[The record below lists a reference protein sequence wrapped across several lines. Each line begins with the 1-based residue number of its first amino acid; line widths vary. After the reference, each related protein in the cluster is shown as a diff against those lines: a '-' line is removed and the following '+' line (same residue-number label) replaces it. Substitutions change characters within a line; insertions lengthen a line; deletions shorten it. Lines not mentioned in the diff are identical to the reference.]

1 MKLNKVLLAL
11 SSAFIGVGTVAAN
24 IDDYIQSAIRGSHK
38 INTLIELSEI
48 DKISIKQEEMYYL
61 PTVNYTFTG
70 KNVYS
75 TGLENEQNLTF
86 RSTLFNENHSDI
98 LKVLGSKSAASV
110 MDVEIQK
117 SAIAAQTIA
126 AVYKIKLYEELI
138 LEGERIL
145 EDAKKINSDIK
156 QKVDGGVAKASD
168 STTSEVLIKEMEN
181 NIMAIRLK
189 IDQAKLQAEMITG
202 IPYPE
207 EMTVSRDDVEK
218 VIHRVVSS
226 DITQNKELLK
236 KKHLLDSTRFSI
248 DSADSLYS
256 VSLYNKNVANSGEL
270 SGSDS
275 EIGLELSIKLVDPA
289 SYWKKKQNTHRYKS
303 EQYTYDQMYKDLQM
317 QIISQANILESNKQL
332 WDSQDDSLK
341 IRKNLIDERGNEY
354 QINLT
359 SLYELISSLNTY
371 YSTYQQRTETEVTL
385 VNTVLS
391 IDVLTGEI

>member
-1 MKLNKVLLAL
+1 MKPNKVLLAL
-11 SSAFIGVGTVAAN
+11 SSAFIGVSTVAAD

-48 DKISIKQEEMYYL
+48 DKIAIKQEEMYYL

-98 LKVLGSKSAASV
+98 LKVLGSKSAASL

-117 SAIAAQTIA
+117 SAIAAQTVA

-138 LEGERIL
+138 EEGERIL

-317 QIISQANILESNKQL
+317 QIISQANILDSNKQL